1 MNVTLWLLQ
10 VLLAVTFFA
19 HGWLFLFPPAQLV
32 PVMNSA
38 IVPAFRIFIGAA
50 EVMAAVGLTVPG
62 VTRILPWLIPSAAVG
77 LMIVMIGATI
87 LHTTRGELTSA
98 LTTAVLL
105 ALVTF
110 VAYMRWKVTPILP
123 RTRAEVRRA
132 RARVK

>member
-10 VLLAVTFFA
+10 VLLAVAFFA
-19 HGWLFLFPPAQLV
+19 HGWLFLFPPPQLV
-32 PVMNSA
+32 QLMNSA
-38 IVPAFRIFIGAA
+38 IAPAFRIFIGAA
-50 EVMAAVGLTVPG
+50 EVIAAVGLTVPG
-62 VTRILPWLIPSAAVG
+62 VTRIVPRLIPSAAAG

-105 ALVTF
+105 VLVTF

-123 RTRAEVRRA
+123 RTGAEAGRAHA
-132 RARVK
+132 AVK